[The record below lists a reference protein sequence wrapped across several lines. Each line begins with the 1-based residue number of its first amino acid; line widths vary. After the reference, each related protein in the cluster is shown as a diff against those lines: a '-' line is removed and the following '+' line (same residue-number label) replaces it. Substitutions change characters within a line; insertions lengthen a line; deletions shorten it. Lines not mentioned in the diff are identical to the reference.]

1 MSTGDYDVYLC
12 EAIDKMIMHFHSKK
26 DLVGLQLYLHQ
37 MNETDGGSIVFQ
49 NWFHYSIINNKIFN
63 IMFILK
69 HGLIHDLPY
78 YNYSIIR
85 TSMEYPAI
93 WYYLIKTICINY
105 HDKEWMDNFDQ
116 LDDNI
121 IIYNG
126 IGDKYNEDIPSS
138 VIKHIIN
145 IGILCELKHYNYF
158 YQCEYKLDKL
168 YYKVMI

>member
-1 MSTGDYDVYLC
+1 MSTGNYDLCLC

-37 MNETDGGSIVFQ
+37 MIETDGGSDVFQ
-49 NWFHYSIINNKIFN
+49 KWFHYSIINNKIFN

-69 HGLIHDLPY
+69 YGLIHRLPCY
-78 YNYSIIR
+78 YYSIIK
-85 TSMEYPAI
+85 TSIEYPAI

-105 HDKEWMDNFDQ
+105 HDKEWMDELER
-116 LDDNI
+116 LDEA

-126 IGDKYNEDIPSS
+126 FADEYNDNIPYG
-138 VIKHIIN
+138 VIKYIIN
-145 IGILCELKHYNYF
+145 IGILCKLKYYNYF
-158 YQCEYKLDKL
+158 YQSEYKLDKL

>member
-1 MSTGDYDVYLC
+1 MITENYDVCLC
-12 EAIDKMIMHFHSKK
+12 KAIDKMIIHFHSNK

-37 MNETDGGSIVFQ
+37 MIETDGGSDVFL
-49 NWFHYSIINNKIFN
+49 NWFHYSIINNNIFN

-69 HGLIHDLPY
+69 HGLIHDLPCY
-78 YNYSIIR
+78 DYSIIK

-105 HDKEWMDNFDQ
+105 HDKEWTDKLER
-116 LDDNI
+116 LDDAI
-121 IIYNG
+121 ISNG
-126 IGDKYNEDIPSS
+126 FADVYNEDIPYS

-145 IGILCELKHYNYF
+145 IGILCEFKYYNYF

-168 YYKVMI
+168 YYKAMI